1 MALPQTGAGAGATTP
16 TIIEQIKGCIAA
28 PDMDGRIKRERLAA
42 IALNLGLEAT
52 NKPWAGHVLALL
64 CESLDASA
72 INEIMTHGPGR
83 SNGRYKKE
91 WYKWELGDGRPQF
104 PNKRGEDAIRNFVY
118 ALLIPDLIIIYEGY
132 KGDDGVAV
140 KGLSVKRVC
149 KKVKEELGIVVIR

>member
-1 MALPQTGAGAGATTP
+1 MALPQTGAGATTP
-16 TIIEQIKGCIAA
+16 TIIEQIKACIGA
-28 PDMDGRIKRERLAA
+28 PNMDGRIKRERLAA

-64 CESLDASA
+64 CESFDAAA

-83 SNGRYKKE
+83 YNGRYKKE
-91 WYKWELGDGRPQF
+91 WYKWKLGDGCPQF

-132 KGDDGVAV
+132 KGDDGVGV
-140 KGLSVKRVC
+140 KGLSVKGVC